1 MNKQEILA
9 KYGLDFQI
17 EKLPMLV
24 NHNGEEIK
32 SSYFGLLNTKTNEV
46 INTVKDSYRV
56 TQNDEILEVVLQGMK
71 GFGEL
76 SLHLGGSIHGGRKTF
91 YQLGIE
97 GTSKVGD
104 DILKNY
110 VTVIDSN
117 DGTSGLSVGVGNLT
131 MSCQNQFF
139 KFYKA
144 GQYKGRH
151 SASIEQ
157 MIIDL
162 PKLIRLSLS
171 ETMKLNEYF
180 NELARKNVSPEFT
193 HKLVNALVGL
203 DRTMKADEIDKAS
216 AKSRNAMHEL
226 YAQIST
232 EMNQKGQ
239 NAWGL
244 FSGVTRWTTHTKA
257 TPTRPNGRIESSM
270 LGTNYKTNQ
279 LGLEVVSELV
289 GLKTKDLI
297 LM

>member
-17 EKLPMLV
+17 EKLPMFVDL
-24 NHNGEEIK
+24 NGQQIG
-32 SSYFGLLNTKTNEV
+32 STYYGLLNTKTNEV

-76 SLHLGGSIHGGRKTF
+76 SLQFGGSLHGGRKTY

-131 MSCQNQFF
+131 MSCQNQFV

-157 MIIDL
+157 MIVDL
-162 PKLIRLSLS
+162 PKLIRLSLN
-171 ETMKLNEYF
+171 ETMKLNEFF
-180 NELARKNVSPEFT
+180 NQLATNKVSKELA

-203 DRTMKADEIDKAS
+203 DRTMKASEIDEAS
-216 AKSRNAMHEL
+216 AKKRNAMHEL
-226 YAQIST
+226 YANIET

-244 FSGVTRWTTHTKA
+244 FSGVTRWTTHTKSA
-257 TPTRPNGRIESSM
+257 PTRNNGRLESY
-270 LGTNYKTNQ
+270 LVGTNYKTNQ
-279 LGLEVVSELV
+279 QGLEIVSELV
-289 GLKTKDLI
+289 GLDVKKHI